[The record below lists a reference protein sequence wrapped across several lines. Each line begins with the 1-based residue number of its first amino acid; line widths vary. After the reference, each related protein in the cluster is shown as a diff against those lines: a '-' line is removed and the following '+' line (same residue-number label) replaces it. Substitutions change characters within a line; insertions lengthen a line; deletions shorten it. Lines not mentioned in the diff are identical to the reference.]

1 MDKVSHKKSD
11 MFILRVPNLNKT
23 DFSGIF
29 TFYELMMNFTEIPR
43 QGINEMIWRSLLR

>member
-11 MFILRVPNLNKT
+11 IFILQVPNLNKI
-23 DFSGIF
+23 DFSGIL

-43 QGINEMIWRSLLR
+43 HKALMR

>member
-43 QGINEMIWRSLLR
+43 HTALMRWYEEA